1 MADGS
6 KQRLWINNEEASSPT
21 VAVESVILS
30 EIIDAKEQ
38 REVAVVD
45 IPIMIAF
52 IQTNNEK
59 LKSHHETDI
68 MKAKGSL
75 ADMLV
80 EIDPDTHRPHL
91 TKNDKKNG
99 ATALHSKILKA
110 LHGMIVSSLL
120 FCRKLRKD
128 LEQ

>member
-1 MADGS
+1 
-6 KQRLWINNEEASSPT
+6 
-21 VAVESVILS
+21 
-30 EIIDAKEQ
+30 
-38 REVAVVD
+38 
-45 IPIMIAF
+45 
-52 IQTNNEK
+52 
-59 LKSHHETDI
+59 
-68 MKAKGSL
+68 
-75 ADMLV
+75 
-80 EIDPDTHRPHL
+80 L

>member
-1 MADGS
+1 VLLTRVFFKMPFHGV
-6 KQRLWINNEEASSPT
+6 LWGCTHVLCGSPT
-21 VAVESVILS
+21 TLS
-30 EIIDAKEQ
+30 AIVDAKEQ
-38 REVAVVD
+38 REVAAVD
-45 IPIMIAF
+45 IPNAF
-52 IQTNNEK
+52 VQTDNEK
-59 LKSHHETDI
+59 LKSHHEIDI